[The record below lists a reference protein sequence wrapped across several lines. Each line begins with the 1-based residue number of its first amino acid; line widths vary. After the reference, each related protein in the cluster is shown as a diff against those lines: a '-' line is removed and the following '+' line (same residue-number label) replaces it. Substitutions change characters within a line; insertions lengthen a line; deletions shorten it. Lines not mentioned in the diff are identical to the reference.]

1 MREWLGKPGNWG
13 KNYGWGAYQ
22 DPDDEEKNQGL
33 KSTFYEC
40 EVIWQTHSHTDMQ
53 AMRRQE

>member
-1 MREWLGKPGNWG
+1 MFSNDLQLREWLAKPGNWG

-40 EVIWQTHSHTDMQ
+40 EVI
-53 AMRRQE
+53 